1 MCRYVNQNTTSH
13 VYLGQVLYKFEL
25 RMITRQP
32 TTFVQREVGK
42 KKMGYVLKY
51 WCLSKRKKK
60 KKKKTIKQNNKKIN
74 EWLRILIV
82 EKAVKICP

>member
-13 VYLGQVLYKFEL
+13 VYRGQVLYKFEL

-42 KKMGYVLKY
+42 KNGLYPKILMLKQT
-51 WCLSKRKKK
+51 KKK
-60 KKKKTIKQNNKKIN
+60 EEKKTIKQNNKKID

>member
-13 VYLGQVLYKFEL
+13 VYRGQVLYKFEL

-60 KKKKTIKQNNKKIN
+60 EEKKNDHRKQQKN
-74 EWLRILIV
+74 
-82 EKAVKICP
+82 